1 MVDERRERER
11 RARAAGAGGAG
22 APPPGANRRFGE
34 RRGAVTPGALPS
46 ALEGIVD
53 GSDFLSLTAEEI
65 YRQSYAPAVAPD
77 RAECLAF
84 RLGEEEYALDIEV
97 LREIIFPP
105 PVTIV
110 PRAPEEVVGV
120 LALRGSMVT
129 VVDLRR
135 RLGFGSQGATGRTRI
150 LVVHHEDEL
159 YGLIV
164 DAVSEVVRYVPTAIE
179 PPPPTH
185 RRMESDYVRGVIY
198 HEQRLL
204 IVLEL
209 DRLLAFGEAR

>member
-11 RARAAGAGGAG
+11 RERGAGAGGAG
-22 APPPGANRRFGE
+22 APPGANRRFGE
-34 RRGAVTPGALPS
+34 RRGAVAPGALPS

-65 YRQSYAPAVAPD
+65 YRQSYAPEVAPD

-84 RLGEEEYALDIEV
+84 RLGDEEYALDIEV

-135 RLGFGSQGATGRTRI
+135 RLGFDSQGPTGRTRI
-150 LVVHHEDEL
+150 LVVHHQDEL
-159 YGLIV
+159 YGLVV
-164 DAVSEVVRYVPTAIE
+164 DAVSEVVRYMPTAIE